1 MSSEVLQGSSECDGY
16 PGKGAQHR
24 TPCRKPRNASCPFRS
39 ELHRLGARVVIQIAN
54 VIDQTEIDTMR
65 HNGLCLD
72 GPPQRGHAVR
82 SVGDRAVDLCQPDIL
97 R

>member
-1 MSSEVLQGSSECDGY
+1 
-16 PGKGAQHR
+16 
-24 TPCRKPRNASCPFRS
+24 
-39 ELHRLGARVVIQIAN
+39 
-54 VIDQTEIDTMR
+54 MR